1 LRTRFLWDV
10 STSVLDSPRSVN
22 AQVSEFREDCIHSLN
37 TMSFVRKPMKKSNL
51 RRSIAYDD
59 LLQDADAPT
68 SDTNESKTED
78 SSNKPPINHTASFK
92 KKKKPASSRLSFGV
106 GDIISGPDAENLEE
120 EESFNPI
127 KKPLSRKVTESNAK
141 KNAAV
146 RLPLPMREREEEDGG
161 KPTYSKDYL
170 NELKGLTPNAPR
182 ELEADVTVEEE
193 GLDASELEGAMVVDM
208 DVDEKFGGSSA
219 ASVIP
224 TEAEIREKK
233 ERRARMAREKDFISL
248 NDDSPGDGGRQISLL
263 PRVKKAESRL
273 VREDEDIAEGFDDFV
288 EDGRISLGK
297 KQERESRRRRKKE
310 MADLIQAAEG
320 SSGEDTDDSEAERR
334 AAYEAAQT
342 RAGMDGLHKHDEAA
356 AEKESVQIPAR
367 ITPIPVL
374 DECLERL
381 QNTLGAMEMELKKR
395 KRKIEDGE
403 REKREILKREAEVQ
417 VLLTQTGAR
426 YAALK
431 VGAGGDGTVEMSD
444 AKAVVDAHAQGFGG
458 EQMGGDRGL
467 ESFGNTPTVR
477 GEVVDGS

>member
-1 LRTRFLWDV
+1 
-10 STSVLDSPRSVN
+10 
-22 AQVSEFREDCIHSLN
+22 
-37 TMSFVRKPMKKSNL
+37 MKKSNL
-51 RRSIAYDD
+51 RRSIAYG
-59 LLQDADAPT
+59 
-68 SDTNESKTED
+68 TNETKDED
-78 SSNKPPINHTASFK
+78 SSDKPTINRTASFK

-106 GDIISGPDAENLEE
+106 GDIISGSDAENLEE

-146 RLPLPMREREEEDGG
+146 RLPLPMREREDEDGG

-208 DVDEKFGGSSA
+208 DVDEKFGG
-219 ASVIP
+219 
-224 TEAEIREKK
+224 TEIREKK

-263 PRVKKAESRL
+263 PRAKKAESRL

-342 RAGMDGLHKHDEAA
+342 RAGMDGLHKYDEAA
-356 AEKESVQIPAR
+356 AEKEAVQVPAR
-367 ITPIPVL
+367 IAPIPVL

-403 REKREILKREAEVQ
+403 REKREISKREAEVQ

-458 EQMGGDRGL
+458 EKMGGNRGL